1 MRRRYRPYDPRE
13 DGPLHRYKNRRPGYR
28 RAVTMPE
35 RVSPH
40 VKLVFAE
47 LARQQ
52 RTYDELEAASGVR
65 RATVK
70 QWRRKNPPSLDSLE
84 AVLNALGW
92 QFIAVPAHVE
102 MLPLRPQ
109 NTQLSRRWNWA
120 RSGAQK
126 YRSPRFNLLQPPK
139 GSASL
144 PRSMPSVQQ
153 QTTTTPAIAASPSPQ
168 TTTLSKPRAPLRVS
182 RIGWSVGADRSFW

>member
-1 MRRRYRPYDPRE
+1 
-13 DGPLHRYKNRRPGYR
+13 
-28 RAVTMPE
+28 MPE

-65 RATVK
+65 RPTVK
-70 QWRRKNPPSLDSLE
+70 QWRRKNAPSLDSLE

-102 MLPLRPQ
+102 MLPPSVAAKAAELAALAKIELGKVWSAAVQ
-109 NTQLSRRWNWA
+109 IAALQLASTAEGERILATFDAERAAAN
-120 RSGAQK
+120 GN
-126 YRSPRFNLLQPPK
+126 SPRYRRK
-139 GSASL
+139 
-144 PRSMPSVQQ
+144 
-153 QTTTTPAIAASPSPQ
+153 
-168 TTTLSKPRAPLRVS
+168 SKPANDNAKQAES
-182 RIGWSVGADRSFW
+182 AA